1 MILNEEQRLHAETAF
16 AQSLNVVHHAY
27 VDISGDLIAGAL
39 LGQILYW
46 LAPSKNGEPRAQIQ
60 KDGRYWIAKTRADW
74 WQEIRISPK
83 QYDRAIKILK
93 DKNFVEVR
101 TMKFDG
107 NPTTHICVI
116 PEAINA
122 AVEAWKI
129 EQVKTLF
136 TKGEQPE
143 ETQETGGNNGYLPKR
158 NNDIYQREITAF
170 TDNKTRYTPKVNN
183 EIDVSGISSYTEN
196 TTENLTESTT
206 DIESEFA
213 KIWSHYP
220 KKQGKAKALKAFKK
234 ALAGEGLKK
243 ENGQPYTV
251 EEILVKVVLFKQYIN
266 KSLENGEIEQRF
278 VPTGGNWFMN
288 ESWADSIPDISAKF
302 EDFED
307 AMNYSLTVNKLRLMA
322 EQGREY
328 RPQIEEIVQSLPY

>member
-60 KDGRYWIAKTRADW
+60 KDGHYWIAKTRADW

-93 DKNFVEVR
+93 DKNFVEVK

-116 PEAINA
+116 PDAINA
-122 AVEAWKI
+122 AVESWKI

-136 TKGEQPE
+136 TKGEEPK
-143 ETQETGGNNGYLPKR
+143 ETTVNAGYS
-158 NNDIYQREITAF
+158 Q
-170 TDNKTRYTPKVNN
+170 KVNN
-183 EIDVSGISSYTEN
+183 EIDQRETWEFAEGKARYLQKGKNEINLSGISSYTEI

-220 KKQGKAKALKAFKK
+220 KKQGKVKALKAFKK

-278 VPTGGNWFMN
+278 VPTGGNWFTN